1 MKVFLSH
8 ARKDGELARAL
19 GAALK
24 REGFTVWDDELE
36 ITPGENWARKVAKA
50 LDDSDLMVILLTPGA
65 MDSDALR
72 QNIEFAIANRKYAHR
87 VFSVLVGQK
96 MPAGKN
102 VPWILL
108 KLPHSRLT
116 SVDELPRAVS
126 DIQNLMGEA
135 HARGI
140 PFPRQ
145 SRLRKGATTTRI
157 PRPASNSSLVQS
169 SPHSR
174 RRTMAG

>member
-24 REGFTVWDDELE
+24 HEGFSVWDDELE

-50 LDDSDLMVILLTPGA
+50 LDNSDLMVILLTPGA
-65 MDSDALR
+65 MGSDSVR
-72 QNIEFAIANRKYAHR
+72 QNIEFAISNQKYAHR
-87 VFSVLVGQK
+87 FFSILVGQR

-108 KLPHSRLT
+108 KLPHARIT
-116 SVDELPRAVS
+116 SADELPRAVS
-126 DIQNLMGEA
+126 DIQNLMGKS

-145 SRLRKGATTTRI
+145 PRFRTGATTTRI
-157 PRPASNSSLVQS
+157 PRQPSNSSLVQS
-169 SPHSR
+169 SSPSR
-174 RRTMAG
+174 RRTMAR